1 MKRLAKIQ
9 RELKVPKNQYNAFGE
24 YKFRSA
30 EDILEAVKPLLGDLT
45 LLLSDEVVLIG
56 ERYYIKATARLF
68 DGNGKL
74 IAEVYAYAREAEN
87 KKKMDVSQ
95 VSGATSSYARKY
107 ALKGLFAIDDTKDAD
122 ATNKH
127 GKEKEKTSAPKN
139 PSAPAQ
145 KSDKPTAQK
154 QDSKKSK
161 YKTYLDSMAQL
172 KEEVKQ
178 KTGSYDKYYEA
189 LMVYNAEH
197 ANDIKNLTD
206 GRDVYNMLKNF
217 LKTLDKTQGEE

>member
-9 RELKVPKNQYNAFGE
+9 RELKVPKNQYNAFGK

-45 LLLSDEVVLIG
+45 LLLSDEAILIG
-56 ERYYIKATARLF
+56 ERYYIKATAGLF
-68 DGNGKL
+68 DESGKL
-74 IAEVYAYAREAEN
+74 ITEVSAFAREADH
-87 KKKMDVSQ
+87 KKGMDESQ

-107 ALKGLFAIDDTKDAD
+107 ALNGLFAIDDTKDAD

-127 GKEKEKTSAPKN
+127 GKEKEKMPTPEK
-139 PSAPAQ
+139 PSASIQTP
-145 KSDKPTAQK
+145 DKPTPQK
-154 QDSKKSK
+154 QESKKSK

-172 KEEVKQ
+172 KDEVKQ

-206 GRDVYNMLKNF
+206 GRDIYNMLKNF
-217 LKTLDKTQGEE
+217 LKTLDKTQEEQ